1 MSVCILLITESSLKD
16 IEKKK
21 EPRKM
26 PLGKKGCRI
35 VISRN
40 GASDMRFINH
50 DNPLQS
56 SPKNKPE
63 TR

>member
-16 IEKKK
+16 IGKK

-26 PLGKKGCRI
+26 PLRKKGYRI

-40 GASDMRFINH
+40 GESDVRSINH

-56 SPKNKPE
+56 SLKNKLE
-63 TR
+63 TG